1 MESGERP
8 LRRVAVALGQA
19 SQAARCGQVA
29 ELDLARLAEL
39 VDVELQ
45 KLLRS
50 KREQVLG
57 GLSQRASRA
66 LGRLTSVEHGET
78 VYDAAELAVELA
90 ALAASLRLLDQAA
103 ARTRAA

>member
-1 MESGERP
+1 MGPEDRP
-8 LRRVAVALGQA
+8 LRLVAIALAQA
-19 SQAARCGQVA
+19 SQAARRGQVA
-29 ELDLARLAEL
+29 ELDPARLAEL

-66 LGRLTSVEHGET
+66 LGQLTSIESGET
-78 VYDAAELAVELA
+78 SYDGAALAVELA
-90 ALAASLRLLDQAA
+90 ALAAALRLLEQAA
-103 ARTRAA
+103 AARAA